1 LEMVQSI
8 LINQYDN
15 SMQAEFIKLFNR
27 SGLPLHFN
35 KTGYKDFTN
44 YQRIS
49 FIILFRR
56 SRKSLRDFI
65 VEMKESKWISWLGFV
80 RIPSKSTLHNWIKL
94 FEMKTIR
101 QLFDSLKPKSPT
113 ITAID
118 GTGFDSFHRSRHY
131 EKRVGFDKMPYA
143 KADLFVD
150 TTSKKIIDFSL
161 VNKHQHDI
169 VAAKQFCRRNNLQN
183 VTILCDGAYDCE
195 DLHEFVDGKGG
206 KLYAPVRKM
215 NKRSLRKSPKG
226 FFRKMCVELP
236 EFFGKRSIIEAINA
250 SLKKRFLICLRSKKD
265 LMKKKEFA
273 WTMIVYN
280 LTKTIENSQTQ
291 QKELNYFFILILI
304 ES

>member
-1 LEMVQSI
+1 
-8 LINQYDN
+8 
-15 SMQAEFIKLFNR
+15 MQEEFIKLFNR
-27 SGLPLHFN
+27 SGLPLYFN

-56 SRKSLRDFI
+56 SGKSLRDFT
-65 VEMKESKWISWLGFV
+65 VEMKESKWISWLDFV

-101 QLFDSLKPKSPT
+101 QLFDSLKPKSPS

-131 EKRVGFDKMPYA
+131 EKRVGFGKMPYA

-150 TTSKKIIDFSL
+150 TATKKIIDFSL

-169 VAAKQFCRRNNLQN
+169 VAAKQFCRRNNLHGI
-183 VTILCDGAYDCE
+183 TILCDGAYDCE
-195 DLHEFVDGKGG
+195 ELQRFVDGKGG
-206 KLYAPVRKM
+206 KLFAPVRKT
-215 NKRSLRKSPKG
+215 NKRSLRKFPKG
-226 FFRKMCVELP
+226 FFRKKCLNLP
-236 EFFGKRSIIEAINA
+236 SFFGKRSIVEAVNA
-250 SLKKRFLICLRSKKD
+250 SLKKRFLNCLRGKTDLSKE
-265 LMKKKEFA
+265 KEFA

-280 LTKTIENSQTQ
+280 LTKTVENPSLATQT
-291 QKELNYFFILILI
+291 ELQTFFIFIWI
-304 ES
+304 FY

>member
-1 LEMVQSI
+1 MLQNI

-15 SMQAEFIKLFNR
+15 PMQAEFIKLFNC
-27 SGLPLHFN
+27 SGLPLYFN

-56 SRKSLRDFI
+56 SEKSLRDFI
-65 VEMKESKWISWLGFV
+65 VGMSESKWISWLGFV

-101 QLFDSLKPKSPT
+101 QLFDFLRPKSPT

-150 TTSKKIIDFSL
+150 TATKKIIDFSL

-169 VAAKQFCRRNNLQN
+169 IAAKQFCRRNNLEGI
-183 VTILCDGAYDCE
+183 TILCDGAYECE
-195 DLHEFVDGKGG
+195 ELHRFIDGKGG
-206 KLYAPVRKM
+206 KLFAPVRKI
-215 NKRSLRKSPKG
+215 NKRSLRKTPKG
-226 FFRKMCVELP
+226 WFRKKCIELP
-236 EFFGKRSIIEAINA
+236 DFFGKRSIIEAVNA
-250 SLKKRFLICLRSKKD
+250 SLKKRFINCLRSKKD
-265 LMKKKEFA
+265 FIKKHEFA

-280 LTKTIENSQTQ
+280 LTKTIENSSTK
-291 QKELNYFFILILI
+291 QKELKYFFILILI
-304 ES
+304 FY